1 MKKGL
6 LIAGV
11 AVVATSLTGCAATPK
26 GPGMILS
33 DYTYSEQS
41 GDANCVKHGTATHKN
56 ILGLV
61 ATGDSGVEAAK
72 KAGQIT
78 RVSSVDI
85 KYNSILGIIGTTVTK
100 VCGE

>member
-6 LIAGV
+6 LIAGA
-11 AVVATSLTGCAATPK
+11 AVLAASLTGCATPK
-26 GPGMILS
+26 GPGMLLS

-41 GDANCVKHGTATHKN
+41 GSASCVKHGTSTHKN
-56 ILGLV
+56 ILGWV
-61 ATGDSGVEAAK
+61 VTGDSSVAAAK
-72 KAGQIT
+72 KAGNIT

-85 KYNSILGIIGTTVTK
+85 KYNSILGIVGTTVTK